1 MTKPDPRIA
10 SATVTGGPEDLIG
23 HDLVI
28 VDEFRYKGE
37 VVHIPRPLA
46 GVPEFVAVAE
56 AEVKADELREQL
68 LTTLVDQGPA
78 KWQKDTTLVVEMRAA
93 AESAVITAAVGL
105 EAFSNHH
112 VLRAA
117 DPETGVVVIGD
128 EQTTAA
134 EVRELSLD
142 ERYKRTLP
150 ALLGV
155 GNPAGKQWWQVLRR
169 VQALAAL
176 TRHAVQ
182 EPVERNGLSGER
194 SLAERYYLGEY
205 QGVTRMMFAVFEH
218 FSPNWISDERL
229 RAIGDG
235 SGSIK
240 QALEAL
246 AQERPG

>member
-1 MTKPDPRIA
+1 MSDKPDPRIA
-10 SATVTGGPEDLIG
+10 SATVTGGPPDLIG
-23 HDLVI
+23 HDFII

-37 VVHIPRPLA
+37 IVHIPRPLA

-56 AEVKADELREQL
+56 AEVKADELRLKL
-68 LTTLVDQGPA
+68 LGTLTDQGPA
-78 KWQKDTTLVVEMRAA
+78 KWQRDTTLVVEMRAA

-112 VLRAA
+112 VLRIAN
-117 DPETGVVVIGD
+117 PETGELVVGD
-128 EQTTAA
+128 KKMTAA
-134 EVRELSLD
+134 EVREFSLD
-142 ERYKRTLP
+142 ERYKKVLP

-176 TRHAVQ
+176 TRHAVH
-182 EPVERNGLSGER
+182 EPIERSGLSGER

-205 QGVTRMMFAVFEH
+205 QGVTRMMFSVFEH
-218 FSPNWISDERL
+218 FAPNWISDDRL

-235 SGSIK
+235 SGSITEGLDG
-240 QALEAL
+240 AE
-246 AQERPG
+246 E